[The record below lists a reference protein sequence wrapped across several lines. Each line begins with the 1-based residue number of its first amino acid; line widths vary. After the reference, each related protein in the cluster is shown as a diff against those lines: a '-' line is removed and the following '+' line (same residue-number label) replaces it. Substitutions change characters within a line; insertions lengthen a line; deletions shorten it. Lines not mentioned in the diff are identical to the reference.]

1 MTSSGHSSD
10 EDFLESL
17 GISLDTDLT
26 ADANTHASVTGIYAQ
41 TWAFE
46 YFPYTRPEL
55 IHADLGLGLVP
66 LAWRW
71 YRSNLHTIRHKKS
84 MRDLRTFF
92 DTCTLEQRVDLQIRG
107 CRSVP
112 YPPPEAMRAGK
123 QMTLTDAHTEGVP
136 HVEFI
141 MGGDYAEFC
150 RVFLMQPIGSRLD
163 SIQRSA
169 PSQPLDTNSS
179 RASGP
184 STRTLRRR
192 PTTYPSSSTPVEG
205 PSRARPS
212 RSTGPSRAPRA
223 LIDATRPLHPDL
235 ANLHLSYNI
244 SYRTP
249 DGTLAFRE
257 VSLANVN
264 RWNLPS
270 DSINEVPDG
279 LVSQMMELILGWS
292 RSFLRPGL

>member
-26 ADANTHASVTGIYAQ
+26 ADADTHASVTELDSGRSPLLAVGCLISTESCPVTPRLETILLGQ
-41 TWAFE
+41 E
-46 YFPYTRPEL
+46 GRPSDKRMPFYPL
-55 IHADLGLGLVP
+55 STSRGHASGQAD
-66 LAWRW
+66 
-71 YRSNLHTIRHKKS
+71 
-84 MRDLRTFF
+84 D
-92 DTCTLEQRVDLQIRG
+92 
-107 CRSVP
+107 
-112 YPPPEAMRAGK
+112 
-123 QMTLTDAHTEGVP
+123 VP

-141 MGGDYAEFC
+141 LGGDYDEFC

-163 SIQRSA
+163 SIQRST

-184 STRTLRRR
+184 STRTPRRR
-192 PTTYPSSSTPVEG
+192 PPTDPSSSIPVEG
-205 PSRARPS
+205 SSRAGPS

-223 LIDATRPLHPDL
+223 VTDATGPLHPDM
-235 ANLHLSYNI
+235 ANLHLPYSI
-244 SYRTP
+244 SYHTP

-279 LVSQMMELILGWS
+279 LVSQMMELILGMEQELSSTWT
-292 RSFLRPGL
+292 LRAFDDQRRRRPRR